1 MNIIKIYKINN
12 KLITEIIHYFLMHL
26 IDNINII

>member
-12 KLITEIIHYFLMHL
+12 KLMTEFIHHFLMHL